1 MKWLDWKP
9 DDLHALITIP
19 ATDCN
24 FKGSLGRATD
34 AELVDAKTYL
44 TRHPEGNKSR
54 LTAVNREIQRR
65 VRKEAKN

>member
-1 MKWLDWKP
+1 MEWDNF
-9 DDLHALITIP
+9 HALITIP

-54 LTAVNREIQRR
+54 LTAVKREIRR
-65 VRKEAKN
+65 REREAKS